1 MMKNP
6 FIYLVVGLILGAVV
20 MRATTPTKQIPSPS
34 EPATSTTGH
43 DMSAMHHDTSMTMD
57 DMTNMLKGKTGD
69 EFDRAFLEGMIE
81 HHQGAVD
88 MANEAK
94 KNAKHDEIKSMAD
107 DIIETQT
114 KEITDMKE
122 WQTTWGYTK

>member
-1 MMKNP
+1 MKNP
-6 FIYLVVGLILGAVV
+6 FFYLVVGLIIGAAV

-34 EPATSTTGH
+34 EPATSSTTNH
-43 DMSAMHHDTSMTMD
+43 DMAAMKHDTPMTMD
-57 DMTNMLKGKTGD
+57 DMTSMLKGKTGD
-69 EFDRAFLEGMIE
+69 DFDRAFLEGMIE

-94 KNAKHDEIKSMAD
+94 KSAKHEEIKSMAD
-107 DIIETQT
+107 DIIQTQT

-122 WQTTWGYTK
+122 WKTNWGY